1 MSAPVAERREASP
14 RRSLWRNRDFMLLWT
29 GQTVST
35 TGSQVSQIAFPLLI
49 LALTRSPVQAGIA
62 GALRAIPYLVFSLPV
77 GALIDRWDRK
87 RVMVLCDAGRAV
99 ALGSVPVALAL
110 GHLSI
115 AQIYG
120 VSLVEGTLFVFFNIA
135 EVACLPRIVP
145 PEQLP
150 AATAQNQTI
159 FAASALVGPSLA
171 GALYQ
176 ARRMLP
182 FVADAVSYAA
192 SVVSLLFIRTEFQ
205 GERVAAQRR
214 LRIEIAE
221 GLRWLWEHPLIRY
234 IGFLTGGLNFVWAGF
249 PLLVIVIAQRQGAT
263 PFAIGLLFAVEGVGA
278 IAGSIAAVQLQK
290 RIRYGPAILSSVWAT
305 ALVWPLLALAPN
317 PALLAVVTGLLA
329 LSGPLYDVVQFSYR
343 LSLIPDE
350 LQGRVNSVFRLL
362 AFSFQP
368 LGFALTG
375 VLIEKAGPGVTVLVF
390 FGAMLLLAV
399 MTALNPH
406 VRHARPARPET
417 PEQTAEDAEDAE
429 DAEILQRGVGR

>member
-1 MSAPVAERREASP
+1 MTAPLVGTREANRP
-14 RRSLWRNRDFMLLWT
+14 RSLWRNRDFMLLWS

-35 TGSQVSQIAFPLLI
+35 TGSAVSQIAFPLLI
-49 LALTRSPVQAGIA
+49 LALTRSPAQAGFA

-99 ALGSVPVALAL
+99 ALGSIPVALAV
-110 GHLSI
+110 GRLSI
-115 AQIYG
+115 AQIYA

-145 PEQLP
+145 KEQLP
-150 AATAQNQTI
+150 EATAQNQVI
-159 FAASALVGPSLA
+159 FAASSLVGPSLA

-205 GERVAAQRR
+205 GERATRERR
-214 LRIEIAE
+214 LWAEVGE
-221 GLRWLWEHPLIRY
+221 GLRWLWRNPLIRY

-263 PFAIGLLFAVEGVGA
+263 PFAIGLLFAVEGIGA

-290 RIRYGPAILSSVWAT
+290 RMRYGAAILSSVWAT
-305 ALVWPLLALAPN
+305 VIVWPLLAVAPN

-329 LSGPLYDVVQFSYR
+329 ISGPLYDVVQFSYR
-343 LSLIPDE
+343 LSLIPDA

-375 VLIEKAGPGVTVLVF
+375 VLIEKVGPGATVLVF
-390 FGAMLLLAV
+390 FAAMLLLAV

-406 VRHARPARPET
+406 VRHAQPA
-417 PEQTAEDAEDAE
+417 AK
-429 DAEILQRGVGR
+429 V